1 MGKSTITYQNRD
13 VSESVYQI
21 LFQRLRAT
29 TELPVID
36 LLREAGRLLLIDIVG
51 AAQSTIL
58 KAGRNLSATLS

>member
-1 MGKSTITYQNRD
+1 MGKSTTTYQNRD
-13 VSESVYQI
+13 VSESIYQI